1 MKFCSLATMSAQ
13 NETEVESLLMGPC
26 WSQAHAGPN
35 DQYLLDGHKLL
46 LDHDLDS
53 LPSSDTEGQKS
64 TIEVLDNLLMNNHQ
78 SMQTNLAELKPL
90 PPFTGYTGHLSING
104 ISGHHYHA
112 ISQRLP
118 EDNNNNSMGN
128 NLNHSACLSH
138 SPFSQNTGHG
148 PNFNQNNNNH
158 GNMCSVGVGNEG
170 HNNLQ
175 PPLTPNSNCSSS
187 TNSPTDH
194 NIVSSSTCLPDS
206 VLHPDEPCIHDV
218 KLFSPE
224 SENKLY
230 NVADSCV
237 MANGNHT
244 QSNNHNSGN
253 RNMSSSDP
261 RSADSVSGGLKIYT
275 NESKELSEY
284 DMSSIEDIAAIIG
297 SAIADTTVPN
307 RMDGDADTNHN
318 NDSRDSWMDLDAWI
332 DGACVQADGKLII
345 TQQDNLGDYVMP
357 QSPHSI
363 NGGCPSSGP
372 ILPNPGSTL
381 QNLLTHGY
389 MPLLQNR
396 LQNGPPNCKGET
408 PSSTSYGGSDLISTS
423 TSPPGSV
430 VSTTDN
436 IIMGNGMNASRF
448 MPNNNQHHYQL
459 SMNIKADGLC
469 SPDLLNNNNNNSSTN
484 NNNYPHTTTILGNS
498 PSNQQSSKMKRSRGP
513 KHKLPGNSQVSPVG
527 MGNGNNHLTSSGP
540 MSPTTASMGLGF
552 QGGSD
557 LSGLLGKEKPVHRCN
572 ICNRGFLNKSNIKV
586 HLRTHTGEKPFR
598 CDVCSKAFRQKAHLI
613 KHQQIHKRIGRD

>member
-1 MKFCSLATMSAQ
+1 MKFCSLTMSAQ
-13 NETEVESLLMGPC
+13 NETEVESLLMSPC
-26 WSQAHAGPN
+26 WSQAHAGPTE
-35 DQYLLDGHKLL
+35 QYLLDGHKLL

-64 TIEVLDNLLMNNHQ
+64 TIEVLDNLLMSSHQ
-78 SMQTNLAELKPL
+78 SLQTNLAELKPL

-112 ISQRLP
+112 IAQRLP
-118 EDNNNNSMGN
+118 DDNNNN
-128 NLNHSACLSH
+128 LNHGSCLNH
-138 SPFSQNTGHG
+138 SPFSQSTSNG
-148 PNFNQNNNNH
+148 PPSFNQSSNNNH
-158 GNMCSVGVGNEG
+158 GSSCPGQNSI
-170 HNNLQ
+170 Q
-175 PPLTPNSNCSSS
+175 QPLTPNSNCSSTS
-187 TNSPTDH
+187 SPTDH
-194 NIVSSSTCLPDS
+194 NIVSSSTCLADS
-206 VLHPDEPCIHDV
+206 VLHPDEPCLHDV
-218 KLFSPE
+218 KLFSPD
-224 SENKLY
+224 SDSKMY

-237 MANGNHT
+237 MANGNNSS
-244 QSNNHNSGN
+244 QSNNNNNNNNGAGN
-253 RNMSSSDP
+253 RNMSSSDH
-261 RSADSVSGGLKIYT
+261 RMADSVSGLKIYT
-275 NESKELSEY
+275 NESKELTEY

-307 RMDGDADTNHN
+307 RMDGDADTNQN

-332 DGACVQADGKLII
+332 DGACVQTDGKLII
-345 TQQDNLGDYVMP
+345 SHQDSLGDYVMP

-363 NGGCPSSGP
+363 NGGCPNSGP
-372 ILPNPGSTL
+372 ILPSPGSTL

-396 LQNGPPNCKGET
+396 LQNGPPNSKGET

-436 IIMGNGMNASRF
+436 IIMGNGMNGSRF
-448 MPNNNQHHYQL
+448 MGSGVNNQHHYQL

-469 SPDLLNNNNNNSSTN
+469 SPDLVNNNNSSTN

-498 PSNQQSSKMKRSRGP
+498 PPNQQSSKMKRSRVP
-513 KHKLPGNSQVSPVG
+513 KHKLSGNSQSPGGGRGEGAGGG
-527 MGNGNNHLTSSGP
+527 MGNGSGHLSSSGP
-540 MSPTTASMGLGF
+540 LSPSMNLNF
-552 QGGSD
+552 QGGND

>member
-1 MKFCSLATMSAQ
+1 MSAQ
-13 NETEVESLLMGPC
+13 NETEVESLLMSPC

-53 LPSSDTEGQKS
+53 LPSSDNEGQKT
-64 TIEVLDNLLMNNHQ
+64 TIEVLDNLLLSSHQ
-78 SMQTNLAELKPL
+78 SLQTNLAELKPL

-112 ISQRLP
+112 IAQRLP
-118 EDNNNNSMGN
+118 DDNNNNSISN
-128 NLNHSACLSH
+128 NLNHGSCLNH
-138 SPFSQNTGHG
+138 SPFSQSTSNG
-148 PNFNQNNNNH
+148 PSFNQNSSNNN
-158 GNMCSVGVGNEG
+158 V
-170 HNNLQ
+170 Q
-175 PPLTPNSNCSSS
+175 QPLTPNSNCSSTS
-187 TNSPTDH
+187 SPTDH

-206 VLHPDEPCIHDV
+206 GHSDEPCLHDV
-218 KLFSPE
+218 KLFSPD
-224 SENKLY
+224 SDSKLY

-237 MANGNHT
+237 MANGNNSSSQGNGASH
-244 QSNNHNSGN
+244 NNSINGSGL
-253 RNMSSSDP
+253 RNMSSADH
-261 RSADSVSGGLKIYT
+261 RMADSVSGLKIYT
-275 NESKELSEY
+275 NESKELNEY

-307 RMDGDADTNHN
+307 RMDGDTDTNHN
-318 NDSRDSWMDLDAWI
+318 NESRDSWMDLDAWI
-332 DGACVQADGKLII
+332 DGACVQTDGKLII
-345 TQQDNLGDYVMP
+345 TQQDSLGDYVMP

-363 NGGCPSSGP
+363 NSGCPNSGP
-372 ILPNPGSTL
+372 ILPSPGSTL

-396 LQNGPPNCKGET
+396 LQNGPPNSKGET
-408 PSSTSYGGSDLISTS
+408 PSSTSYGSDLISTS

-436 IIMGNGMNASRF
+436 IIMGNGLNGSRY
-448 MPNNNQHHYQL
+448 MQNNVNNQHHYHL
-459 SMNIKADGLC
+459 SMNIKADGMC
-469 SPDLLNNNNNNSSTN
+469 SPDLMGNNNNNSSTN

-498 PSNQQSSKMKRSRGP
+498 PSAQQSSKIKRSRVP
-513 KHKLPGNSQVSPVG
+513 KHKLSGSSQSPGGGQGGGGGGGGGGG
-527 MGNGNNHLTSSGP
+527 MGNGSSHLSSSGP

-552 QGGSD
+552 QGGND